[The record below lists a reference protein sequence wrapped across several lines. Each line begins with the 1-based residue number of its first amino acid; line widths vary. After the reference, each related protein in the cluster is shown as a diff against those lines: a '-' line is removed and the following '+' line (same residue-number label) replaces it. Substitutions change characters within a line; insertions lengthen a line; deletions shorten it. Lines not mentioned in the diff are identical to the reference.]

1 MLKTMRKNVKSL
13 HWVLWLVVATFIVS
27 IFFIWGGAVRL
38 GEGGG
43 ANTVAW
49 VGRDKVSSDEYS
61 QELRARI
68 EAVKRQFSGLNAAI
82 IQQYNIPQQVLQQ
95 IIQQK
100 ILLQIAGQRGL
111 RATDAEVRTGILT
124 DPRLQVEGRFVGYE
138 AYKRALDYSH
148 ISLDDFE
155 KSLRTSIVVNK
166 VSSLILA
173 GVAVSDDEVWDSYR
187 KKNDSAKIE
196 YLVSETAKADA
207 PAKPSE
213 AELRAHFDKN
223 AASYKIPEKREG
235 DYLFLK
241 TDDAKKLVKVTDN
254 EIAQYYKDNEAQFKE
269 AEKVKVSRIW
279 LPFTEKDKAA
289 VLAEAK
295 TVLAKAQV
303 GGDFAA
309 LAKTTSKD
317 EKAPAGGDWGLFDWK
332 GLNAKE
338 TQAIGNLL
346 QGQISGVIELDNGAA
361 ILKVTEKTPAVTKT
375 LAEVSA
381 TIKSILEDQKARTAV
396 GERIQAL
403 DKLARKEKSLDVA
416 AQKEGLK
423 VASTGAL
430 SRGQGL
436 GDFDTSGS
444 ISNAMFGLKDKEI
457 SAPVATYTGA
467 ALVELR
473 KVEPER
479 PAKFEEVKDQVEKDI
494 LDALKKEKALEK
506 LRQITA
512 SLKDDWNAEAGKVK
526 LEYKTVEAH
535 QRDQDLSLVGE
546 SPAVDNLVF
555 TLPLKKVS
563 DPVPV
568 EGGYAIF
575 RVLDRKEVTRADFDK
590 VRTTE
595 RDTLLEQKKTWFLQ
609 SYLAQTRQDLK
620 VRYNGELFTR
630 LTDEML
636 SRYQGEQ

>member
-27 IFFIWGGAVRL
+27 IFFIWGGAGRL

-43 ANTVAW
+43 SNTVAW
-49 VGRDKVSSDEYS
+49 VGGDKISSDEYF
-61 QELRARI
+61 QTLRSRL
-68 EAVKRQFSGLNAAI
+68 EAMKKQFAGLNAGL
-82 IQQYNIPQQVLQQ
+82 IQQLNIPQQVLQQ
-95 IIQQK
+95 IVQQK

-111 RATDAEVRTGILT
+111 RASSAEVRDKIMSYPVFQRDG
-124 DPRLQVEGRFVGYE
+124 QFVGFQDYRRVLE
-138 AYKRALDYSH
+138 YSH
-148 ISLDDFE
+148 IRYEDFE
-155 KSLRTSIVVNK
+155 KELRTDVLVNK
-166 VSSLILA
+166 VTSLITA
-173 GVAVSDDEVWDSYR
+173 GITVSDDEVWDNYR
-187 KKNDSAKIE
+187 KQNESAKIE

-223 AASYKIPEKREG
+223 AASYKIPEKRIG

-241 TDDAKKLVKVTDN
+241 TEDAKKQVKVADN
-254 EIAQYYKDNEAQFKE
+254 EIAQYFKDNEAQFKE

-295 TVLAKAQV
+295 SVLAKAQV
-303 GGDFAA
+303 GADFAD
-309 LAKTTSKD
+309 LAKTYSKD

-338 TQAIGNLL
+338 TQAIDNLL

-361 ILKVTEKTPAVTKT
+361 VLKVTEKTPAVTKT

-381 TIKSILEDQKARTAV
+381 TIKSILEDEKARTAV

-436 GDFDTSGS
+436 GDFDTAGS
-444 ISNAMFGLKDKEI
+444 VSNAMFGLKDREI

-467 ALVELR
+467 ALVQLQ

-494 LDALKKEKALEK
+494 LDSLKKDKALEK

-512 SLKDDWNAEAGKVK
+512 TLKDDWNAEAGKVK
-526 LEYKTVEAH
+526 LEYKTVEA
-535 QRDQDLSLVGE
+535 Q
-546 SPAVDNLVF
+546 
-555 TLPLKKVS
+555 
-563 DPVPV
+563 
-568 EGGYAIF
+568 
-575 RVLDRKEVTRADFDK
+575 
-590 VRTTE
+590 
-595 RDTLLEQKKTWFLQ
+595 
-609 SYLAQTRQDLK
+609 
-620 VRYNGELFTR
+620 
-630 LTDEML
+630 
-636 SRYQGEQ
+636 